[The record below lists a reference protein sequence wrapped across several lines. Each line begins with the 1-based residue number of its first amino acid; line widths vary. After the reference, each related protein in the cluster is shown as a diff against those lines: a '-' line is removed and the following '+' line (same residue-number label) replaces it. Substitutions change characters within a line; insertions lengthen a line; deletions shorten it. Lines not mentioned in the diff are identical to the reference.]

1 METKL
6 AMQSSSSYPINFD
19 LCVLPSIEEKETQ
32 FEAFQSILTQLLN
45 ANPDSVYSL
54 MLQKHSIPLHLS
66 KKENKE
72 NKENKKDGIYYQRP
86 YRGSTHY
93 TVIKN
98 GKVLD
103 PYDFYQPQGTQGFCQ
118 LFAFFMFLNQ
128 VDDFKLVQ
136 VKKKVSVENF
146 VDYAHNTLQCL
157 KQFLEILKTDS
168 KLRKVFQQRFRQ
180 FVKNQGE
187 EYGISPKTSPT
198 RFLHDLSILNLLSS
212 LYYIYDNPLKGW
224 KTKQSKDDLWKE
236 IISSSHKIQ

>member
-1 METKL
+1 
-6 AMQSSSSYPINFD
+6 MQSFSSYPVDFD

-32 FEAFQSILTQLLN
+32 FEAFQAILTRLLN
-45 ANPDSVYSL
+45 ANFDSVYSL
-54 MLQKHSIPLHLS
+54 MLRKHSIPLFLS
-66 KKENKE
+66 SKE

-118 LFAFFMFLNQ
+118 LFAFFMFIHQ
-128 VDDFKLVQ
+128 VDDFKLVR
-136 VKKKVSVENF
+136 VHKKVSVENF

-157 KQFLEILKTDS
+157 KQFLDILKSDS

-180 FVKNQGE
+180 FVKNEGE

-198 RFLHDLSILNLLSS
+198 RFLRDLSKLTLSS
-212 LYYIYDNPLKGW
+212 SQYYIYDNPLKGW
-224 KTKQSKDDLWKE
+224 KSKQAKEDLWNA
-236 IISSSHKIQ
+236 ILSSSNKIQ